1 MPFVNNWATLGPGAP
16 VIALL
21 LGLSVVATA
30 IVLLQLWQ
38 WRGVRLRPPVWLD
51 EAVTDWKKGESP
63 DARAHLAG
71 QLDPLSMALLS
82 GMAASPRGEPG
93 EAFREAFERQGA
105 ASLLQL
111 RYGLRTLEII
121 GQLAPLIGLF
131 GTVLGMID
139 AFQALEAA
147 QGPVDPGA
155 LSGGIW
161 TALITTAAG
170 LALAIPCVLAFNLLD
185 QRVVRLAHAMD
196 ELLSRTL
203 YPGAVDDT
211 P

>member
-1 MPFVNNWATLGPGAP
+1 MPYVNNWAIFGPGAP

-21 LGLSVVATA
+21 LGLSVIATA

-38 WRGVRLRPPVWLD
+38 WRGVRLRPPVWID
-51 EAVTDWKKGESP
+51 EAITVWQRGDLQ

-71 QLDPLSMALLS
+71 QQDPLSVALRS
-82 GMAASPRGEPG
+82 GMAAAPKGEPG

-111 RYGLRTLEII
+111 RYGLRTLEVI

-170 LALAIPCVLAFNLLD
+170 LALAIPCVMVFNLLE
-185 QRVVRLAHAMD
+185 QRVVRLAHVMD

-203 YPGAVDDT
+203 YPSAVDDT